1 MSVDE
6 AGSFDFSA
14 KKKKKKTKTGFDLDS
29 CLADG
34 EASAAAAPEAMDVEK
49 PKEEEAPQED
59 TDLFPKKKK
68 KSKAVVFDELSISET
83 TDKGP
88 ADIDLEFDFTTTK
101 KKKSKKKVDLEKLMA
116 TDEKE
121 NDKEETQKGEAW
133 VDTLRDYTYAELL
146 ERAFGELREKNP
158 NMVTGEKRKFTIKP
172 PLVQRVGSKKT
183 AFVNFNPICKLL
195 HRQPQHVLLFLLAE
209 LGASGSIDGSD
220 QLIIKG
226 RFVQKQ
232 IENVLR
238 RYIKEY
244 VTCHTCKSSETIL
257 QRDDRL
263 YFLQCET
270 CNSRCS
276 VAPIKSGFQAVANK
290 QQRQAMRQTN

>member
-1 MSVDE
+1 M
-6 AGSFDFSA
+6 
-14 KKKKKKTKTGFDLDS
+14 TKTGFDLDS
-29 CLADG
+29 ILADS
-34 EASAAAAPEAMDVEK
+34 EAPHAAAPEAMDADS
-49 PKEEEAPQED
+49 PKEADAPQED

-68 KSKAVVFDELSISET
+68 KSKALVLDDLSINDS

-88 ADIDLEFDFTTTK
+88 ADIDLEFDFTNTK

-121 NDKEETQKGEAW
+121 NEKEETQKEDKMSATADEQGEAW